1 MFGITG
7 RSREAF
13 TSLVVCLL
21 VVLLPTESPGR
32 DAPVPERRNP
42 SVIEDSES
50 RLGGGFDLTVR
61 GMPLSGLAEPA
72 HRLAPAGRLEP
83 RLARQPVRSMR
94 YRRNQGLRDVLR
106 AALIGAAVGAAVGFV
121 YVKVGSG
128 CWSGGSHCRR
138 AYVRYGGSFGLVG
151 AGVGAAVGMR

>member
-1 MFGITG
+1 MTWRLTG
-7 RSREAF
+7 G
-13 TSLVVCLL
+13 LLL
-21 VVLLPTESPGR
+21 VVLLPVESPGQ

-72 HRLAPAGRLEP
+72 HRLAPAGHLEP

-151 AGVGAAVGMR
+151 AGVGAAVGIR